1 MRVLGKV
8 GEIHATPDTP
18 NSHPFG
24 SAASGNPRPR
34 FRLVSGLSHGEADP
48 VGDARVELI
57 VELIT
62 ELTDDRRVRLARR
75 LADIDGNR
83 N

>member
-1 MRVLGKV
+1 MRLG
-8 GEIHATPDTP
+8 DD
-18 NSHPFG
+18 G
-24 SAASGNPRPR
+24 SSYPRPR
-34 FRLVSGLSHGEADP
+34 FRLVSGLSHAGADP